1 VRIHTASSRFA
12 ITLALGL
19 AAAAPAVTAT
29 EVRLTSALWPDRSV
43 DVTLAPTERA
53 SKEARAEAT
62 VKAIDTQVR
71 VEASWKKLQ
80 PALLFG
86 GDVTTYVLW
95 AVTRDGL
102 VENLGELPVRDDS
115 GSATFQTGQ
124 KAFGLLVTA
133 ESYPGVTGPSE
144 LVVFASGAPDSKAAP
159 ATPFAFSG
167 LGPAPKANNP
177 TISNMSWTSKD
188 PVSLAQAQKIL
199 EIARNLKASEVNPKA
214 MQEASVAL
222 AQAANSARG
231 GSRSAVEDYSRRAS
245 SLASEAIRDTNKVAA
260 AAKTAAEKAA
270 QEANTAAEKAA
281 LEQRV
286 AVTRQE
292 GEATAAG
299 LKSQIDQIAAE
310 RNALAME
317 KAALEKQRAD
327 LEAERDALAKR
338 LGGALDRVSSFSK
351 TGRGMMMSLGDIS
364 FDVGQATLK
373 TSTQVALGKL
383 AGVLLMLPDQNI
395 RIEGFTDSTGSE
407 ETNRKLSA
415 ARAKAVR
422 DFLEE
427 QGVSA
432 GRMTYGG
439 YGPANPVASND
450 TAAGR
455 AKNRRVE
462 ITLAEGQIEATP
474 GGVEAASAPPR

>member
-1 VRIHTASSRFA
+1 
-12 ITLALGL
+12 
-19 AAAAPAVTAT
+19 
-29 EVRLTSALWPDRSV
+29 
-43 DVTLAPTERA
+43 
-53 SKEARAEAT
+53 
-62 VKAIDTQVR
+62 
-71 VEASWKKLQ
+71 
-80 PALLFG
+80 
-86 GDVTTYVLW
+86 
-95 AVTRDGL
+95 
-102 VENLGELPVRDDS
+102 
-115 GSATFQTGQ
+115 
-124 KAFGLLVTA
+124 
-133 ESYPGVTGPSE
+133 
-144 LVVFASGAPDSKAAP
+144 
-159 ATPFAFSG
+159 
-167 LGPAPKANNP
+167 
-177 TISNMSWTSKD
+177 
-188 PVSLAQAQKIL
+188 
-199 EIARNLKASEVNPKA
+199 

-270 QEANTAAEKAA
+270 QEAKTAAEKAA

>member
-1 VRIHTASSRFA
+1 MA
-12 ITLALGL
+12 
-19 AAAAPAVTAT
+19 
-29 EVRLTSALWPDRSV
+29 
-43 DVTLAPTERA
+43 
-53 SKEARAEAT
+53 
-62 VKAIDTQVR
+62 
-71 VEASWKKLQ
+71 
-80 PALLFG
+80 
-86 GDVTTYVLW
+86 
-95 AVTRDGL
+95 
-102 VENLGELPVRDDS
+102 
-115 GSATFQTGQ
+115 
-124 KAFGLLVTA
+124 
-133 ESYPGVTGPSE
+133 
-144 LVVFASGAPDSKAAP
+144 
-159 ATPFAFSG
+159 
-167 LGPAPKANNP
+167 
-177 TISNMSWTSKD
+177 WTSKD
-188 PVSLAQAQKIL
+188 PVSLAQARKIL
-199 EIARNLKASEVNPKA
+199 EIARSLKASDVNPRA
-214 MQEASVAL
+214 MQDASVAL

-245 SLASEAIRDTNKVAA
+245 SLASEAIRDTNKAAA

-270 QEANTAAEKAA
+270 REAKTAAEKAA
-281 LEQRV
+281 LEQKV

-299 LKSQIDQIAAE
+299 LKAQIDQIAAE

-317 KAALEKQRAD
+317 KAALEKQRVD

-351 TGRGMMMSLGDIS
+351 TARGMMMSLGDIS

-439 YGPANPVASND
+439 YGPADPVASND
-450 TAAGR
+450 TASGR

-462 ITLAEGQIEATP
+462 ITLGEGQIEATP
-474 GGVEAASAPPR
+474 AASRRPPRRPGSSPRGVAVGPSVGPRRRDGFRPGVMAVLNVTPDSFSDGGRFGPRPRQPARRRPVRRARASQSSTSEARARGPEAGAYGEGATGDFFE